1 MNFFKLLSKETDLV
15 MISAD
20 YRKPDVPN
28 PEVAMKKSIANCN
41 AEVER
46 IGQEI
51 KNFSEQQIQ

>member
-1 MNFFKLLSKETDLV
+1 MV